1 MSYYLMT
8 NPGYMLGT
16 ILVVI
21 AMVFSLYCQ
30 AKIKSTY
37 AKYRQKQNSRG
48 ITGAQV
54 AREILDSHGM
64 THVPVYEVHG
74 ELSDHFDPSNNSVSL
89 SSDIYH
95 GTTIASCA
103 VAAHECGHAIQ
114 DKENYTFFKI
124 RSALV
129 PVVNFVSYLGYFG
142 LLISIIGGLTGY
154 IKLSIIILL
163 ATVLFQLVTLPVEI
177 DASKRAL
184 VQLEE
189 LNLVYNDENKSAKKV
204 LSAAAMT
211 YIASLLSS
219 ILDLLRLILILNSR
233 NDDRR

>member
-1 MSYYLMT
+1 MDLLYLIAILIPLMAQIYVSTSYSKFRVVKNGKGLTGLDTAKKILEANGLGDLYVVETKGKMT
-8 NPGYMLGT
+8 DHYDPTRKTVRLST
-16 ILVVI
+16 E
-21 AMVFSLYCQ
+21 VFHGDSVASL
-30 AKIKSTY
+30 AI
-37 AKYRQKQNSRG
+37 
-48 ITGAQV
+48 
-54 AREILDSHGM
+54 
-64 THVPVYEVHG
+64 
-74 ELSDHFDPSNNSVSL
+74 
-89 SSDIYH
+89 
-95 GTTIASCA
+95 
-103 VAAHECGHAIQ
+103 AAHECGHAIQ